1 MHFTSSLAEF
11 NKENSVIIEEIFQAP
26 YNIAFVDIGCGPYT
40 SGLAFLECIRSKA
53 LKKDLNRLQKNVTLE
68 YYGIDI
74 ADSMLSMGED
84 LLSAYKKE
92 TKGSGFHFSKSYK
105 SNHYNEIPDLI
116 ASGSEKSAI
125 LINCSYLFASRTLD
139 VSDFVKSFKQLINNN
154 PNAKIFLFYQN
165 AATSLK
171 NISRNYIKF
180 RNETKKYIKNKE
192 ESEITE
198 LAFAYKNVINF
209 GFNKITNKKVRYEV
223 LKYN

>member
-1 MHFTSSLAEF
+1 M
-11 NKENSVIIEEIFQAP
+11 
-26 YNIAFVDIGCGPYT
+26 
-40 SGLAFLECIRSKA
+40 
-53 LKKDLNRLQKNVTLE
+53 
-68 YYGIDI
+68 
-74 ADSMLSMGED
+74 
-84 LLSAYKKE
+84 
-92 TKGSGFHFSKSYK
+92 FSKK
-105 SNHYNEIPDLI
+105 WNCEKL
-116 ASGSEKSAI
+116 KSAI

-139 VSDFVKSFKQLINNN
+139 VSDFVKSFKQLMNNN

-209 GFNKITNKKVRYEV
+209 GFNKFTNKKVRYEV